1 MIAVRLAELREALG
15 RLDGSSR
22 AALEA
27 EIRRGEAGE
36 RANEAFERLVAEL
49 GLDGRDARDELFAT
63 LHDVPEEYWGQ

>member
-22 AALEA
+22 GALEA
-27 EIRRGEAGE
+27 AFRRGEAGE

-63 LHDVPEEYWGQ
+63 LHDVPEDYWGQ